1 MRIISFCADGIE
13 SAAEKGFFDW
23 ALEQDADII
32 CIQDLRA
39 QEYDLQDNVYF
50 PEGYFPY
57 FYDSPHS
64 INGVAIYVRQMPK
77 AIMTGLGF
85 GELDI
90 EARYIQADFENVSI
104 GSILVPSAFS
114 GNAQEQEQKEQFC
127 KLLQNHLSKIRNKR
141 REYIFCG
148 SWFMA
153 HQESD
158 VQNAAAAADK
168 PGFLA
173 SDRANLDALYRE
185 LGYIDGFRRVSSDAD
200 EFTFWPDGDRDKGN
214 AMRTDLQVLSH
225 GLRNNIEYGLIY
237 KKQAFS
243 SHAPLIMDYDIELN

>member
-1 MRIISFCADGIE
+1 MRIISFCADGIA

-23 ALEQDADII
+23 VLQQDADII

-39 QEYDLQDNVYF
+39 QEYDLQDNLYY

-85 GELDI
+85 GELDV
-90 EARYIQADFENVSI
+90 EARYIQADFANISI
-104 GSILVPSAFS
+104 GSILAPSGLS
-114 GNAQEQEQKEQFC
+114 GNSQDLAQKEQFY
-127 KLLQNHLSKIRNKR
+127 KLLHNHLNKIRNKR

-148 SWFMA
+148 SWFLA
-153 HQESD
+153 HQEKD
-158 VQNAAAAADK
+158 VQDRELAEGR
-168 PGFLA
+168 PGFL
-173 SDRANLDALYRE
+173 SSERAWLGSVYQE
-185 LGYIDGFRRVSSDAD
+185 LGYIDGFRRVSSDED
-200 EFTFWPDGDRDKGN
+200 EFTFWPGGAHGGTDG
-214 AMRTDLQVLSH
+214 MRTDLQILSH

-243 SHAPLIMDYDIELN
+243 SHAPLIMDYDIEID